1 LTLTAT
7 DENGD
12 TLSESITLQQST
24 MGLNEGVTALFIST
38 GQDSATAACNQSDPT
53 SAKVYGAYSSSTV
66 YAVGSYLHQTDE
78 SAVMNGTGAP
88 NTNFTQTSVFS
99 GSNLHYKAIVGFYN
113 GSAYVATSS
122 SNRYAIQIDN
132 DGKIISS
139 SLCVAE

>member
-1 LTLTAT
+1 
-7 DENGD
+7 
-12 TLSESITLQQST
+12 

-38 GQDSATAACNQSDPT
+38 GQDSATDACNQSDPT

-78 SAVMNGTGAP
+78 SAVMNGTGAA
-88 NTNFTQTSVFS
+88 NTSFTQTSVFA
-99 GSNLHYKAIVGFYN
+99 GSNLHYKAIVGFWN